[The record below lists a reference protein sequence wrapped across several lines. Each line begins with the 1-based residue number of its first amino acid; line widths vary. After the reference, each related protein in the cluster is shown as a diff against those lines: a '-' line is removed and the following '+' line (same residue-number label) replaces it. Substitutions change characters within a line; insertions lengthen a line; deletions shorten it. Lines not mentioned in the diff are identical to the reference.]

1 MQSESHKAP
10 PVFPPCGT
18 VMSTTCRRMHA
29 SRFAHMMHGYMVTC
43 SADFRVR
50 HAGACMD
57 IPVCLH
63 KSIGRQWKS
72 DSLQRPKG
80 SRSDTTCSVQY
91 QVPLTRDPRQA
102 SKTHAALLLEPK
114 LGSGECCPTTLG
126 TGDAHVEMDHTDRL
140 VPIGTTCYPISS
152 DFANLT

>member
-1 MQSESHKAP
+1 MQADA
-10 PVFPPCGT
+10 CIT
-18 VMSTTCRRMHA
+18 VCA
-29 SRFAHMMHGYMVTC
+29 YDAWLHGYLLC
-43 SADFRVR
+43 GLSRQ
-50 HAGACMD
+50 AGACMD

-80 SRSDTTCSVQY
+80 SRAYTTCSVQY

-102 SKTHAALLLEPK
+102 SKAYAAHLLEPK
-114 LGSGECCPTTLG
+114 LGSGECRPTTLG

-140 VPIGTTCYPISS
+140 VPIGTRFPVISQ
-152 DFANLT
+152 T